1 MFCRL
6 ERVSAAIARGKRPVP
21 FRTRKLS
28 LSASMVLQ
36 GGPCGRVDRRRT
48 SFKKSANVLIK
59 FNAVALFFFGF
70 FHTALLLHISLSS
83 LTFRILLQLFFRQA
97 DESRRSIL
105 NKKEREILNSGPLRD
120 PRNEVFLQGRVS
132 GEPVEKELPSGDL
145 VVEFRLVID
154 RAQSR
159 SQKREVDTLDIAVW
173 SARARKR
180 ALTLSV
186 DDWVAIQGSIRRR
199 FWRAPTGLASR
210 WQVEASQLRRL

>member
-1 MFCRL
+1 
-6 ERVSAAIARGKRPVP
+6 
-21 FRTRKLS
+21 
-28 LSASMVLQ
+28 
-36 GGPCGRVDRRRT
+36 
-48 SFKKSANVLIK
+48 
-59 FNAVALFFFGF
+59 
-70 FHTALLLHISLSS
+70 
-83 LTFRILLQLFFRQA
+83 
-97 DESRRSIL
+97 L
-105 NKKEREILNSGPLRD
+105 NKEARELLNPGPLRN

-159 SQKREVDTLDIAVW
+159 SEKREVDTLDIAVW
-173 SARARKR
+173 SARVRKR

>member
-1 MFCRL
+1 
-6 ERVSAAIARGKRPVP
+6 
-21 FRTRKLS
+21 
-28 LSASMVLQ
+28 MVLQ

-48 SFKKSANVLIK
+48 SFNKSVTVLINV
-59 FNAVALFFFGF
+59 NAVALFFLF

-83 LTFRILLQLFFRQA
+83 LTLRILLRLFFRQA
-97 DESRRSIL
+97 DESRRCIL
-105 NKKEREILNSGPLRD
+105 NKEARELLNPGPLRN

-159 SQKREVDTLDIAVW
+159 SEKREVDTLDIAVW
-173 SARARKR
+173 SARVRKR